1 VPAGPSQR
9 RGDATA
15 FVVVDGLDGAGKDTV
30 AGILATLLAARDRSV
45 AMRSHPSTNVFGRLA
60 KAALL
65 NRGRAS
71 RLFATACF
79 GLDALV
85 STALLRYLLRNND
98 VVIFVRYLLSAAY
111 LPERLAR
118 PVYDL
123 FASFLPDADLKVYVE
138 TRPDVA
144 MARIAERSGHV
155 EMFENPDAL
164 ARVRRRAALL
174 MDGTWT
180 VLDNN
185 GSFRDARRQVEAFL
199 PRLAG

>member
-1 VPAGPSQR
+1 M
-9 RGDATA
+9 
-15 FVVVDGLDGAGKDTV
+15 

-45 AMRSHPSTNVFGRLA
+45 AVRSHPSTNVFGRLA
-60 KAALL
+60 KASLV
-65 NRGRAS
+65 NRGRTAH
-71 RLFATACF
+71 LLATGFF
-79 GLDALV
+79 GLDAIV
-85 STALLRYLLRNND
+85 STALLGYLLRRND

-111 LPERLAR
+111 LPERLSR

-138 TRPDVA
+138 TRPEVS
-144 MARIAERSGHV
+144 MARIRERSGRT

-164 ARVRRRAALL
+164 ARVRSRAALL
-174 MDGTWT
+174 MDGSWT

-185 GSFRDARRQVEAFL
+185 GSLRDARRQVEAFL